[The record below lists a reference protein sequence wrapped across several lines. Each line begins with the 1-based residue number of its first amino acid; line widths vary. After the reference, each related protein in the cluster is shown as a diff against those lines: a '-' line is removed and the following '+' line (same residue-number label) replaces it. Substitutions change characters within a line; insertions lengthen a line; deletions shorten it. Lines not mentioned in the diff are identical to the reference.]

1 MLDKLFRGNKIATL
15 IDICVARVQSY
26 CHSRIYATIPYWTIF
41 PIFYSIVFQDR
52 VFKIKK
58 DYIYLCFCFMGC
70 FWENS
75 MGKFCSTIFIH
86 LSKTDFVQ
94 ITRRLCLFFSDI
106 SESLIWSR
114 GFFPNGILGNF
125 LNISVRFVRGQKKVP
140 LKVEFNYMEIFHK
153 SDGFYIT
160 TTTVELR
167 NKNVNFQFFPPTTKF
182 EMVH

>member
-1 MLDKLFRGNKIATL
+1 MTFVLQGCNLIATL
-15 IDICVARVQSY
+15 AFMQQFLIEQFSASFR
-26 CHSRIYATIPYWTIF
+26 A
-41 PIFYSIVFQDR
+41 
-52 VFKIKK
+52 
-58 DYIYLCFCFMGC
+58 LCFRIGFLRLRRIIYTYV
-70 FWENS
+70 FVSWANS

-167 NKNVNFQFFPPTTKF
+167 NKNVNFQFFLPTTKF

>member
-1 MLDKLFRGNKIATL
+1 MPLWLTFVLQGCNLIATL
-15 IDICVARVQSY
+15 AFMQQFLIEQFSASFRALCFRIGFLRLRRIIC
-26 CHSRIYATIPYWTIF
+26 
-41 PIFYSIVFQDR
+41 
-52 VFKIKK
+52 
-58 DYIYLCFCFMGC
+58 IYLCFCFMGC
-70 FWENS
+70 FWENP

-125 LNISVRFVRGQKKVP
+125 LNISVQFVRGQKKVP

-153 SDGFYIT
+153 SDDFYIT